1 MQQLLAAFSF
11 SHAAYASFCE
21 SRHLRPYEPDSARA
35 GRTASDLLGGYF
47 GDARAGV
54 ATRADALR
62 GGLMQSLRLV
72 TDGALAACTQA
83 RGHLRGGVVR
93 DDGGIAPVG
102 GTRGEGPTNECA
114 SSSDPVIE

>member
-62 GGLMQSLRLV
+62 GGLLQSLRLV

-102 GTRGEGPTNECA
+102 GTRGEGPTTNE
-114 SSSDPVIE
+114 

>member
-21 SRHLRPYEPDSARA
+21 SRHLRPYEPDSAHA

-62 GGLMQSLRLV
+62 GGLLQSLRLV

-102 GTRGEGPTNECA
+102 GTRGAGPTNDE
-114 SSSDPVIE
+114 